1 MLVNRTEKFIVKKSN
16 KNFKFLDDLCFK
28 SKNLYNHGNYL
39 IREEFFKNNNIL
51 SYGEID
57 KLLKKDSEHPDY
69 RQLPAA
75 NSQQTLR
82 LLSKNWKS
90 FKAASYSYSKNKEK
104 FKARPKPPK
113 YLDKSKGRFP
123 VIFTNQQI
131 KISSVDNSF
140 SILKT
145 AKFYLRKEI
154 LETLTAISQVRI
166 IPKSTYIKVEF
177 VYEKEVKLP
186 PVETKRV
193 LGVDIGVNNLITA
206 ASNFKSTPIIIDGKG
221 LKSMNQYYNK
231 KLATLKSK
239 AATNNNLRTTN
250 RIQRL
255 HVKRNF
261 KIDNYLHRASKL
273 LIDYAIKNDVDTI
286 IVGHNKDWKQQ
297 SHLGKVNNQ
306 NFIMI
311 PFNNLIEMI
320 RYKGIDKNIRVMT
333 VDESYTSGTSYLD
346 DETPTKDYYNKTRRI
361 KRGLFRSNSNILIN
375 ADVNSAYQIIKKA
388 SKNLISRDLV
398 EGSVINPVKYYIS
411 A

>member
-1 MLVNRTEKFIVKKSN
+1 M
-16 KNFKFLDDLCFK
+16 
-28 SKNLYNHGNYL
+28 
-39 IREEFFKNNNIL
+39 
-51 SYGEID
+51 
-57 KLLKKDSEHPDY
+57 
-69 RQLPAA
+69 
-75 NSQQTLR
+75 
-82 LLSKNWKS
+82 
-90 FKAASYSYSKNKEK
+90 
-104 FKARPKPPK
+104 
-113 YLDKSKGRFP
+113 
-123 VIFTNQQI
+123 
-131 KISSVDNSF
+131 
-140 SILKT
+140 
-145 AKFYLRKEI
+145 
-154 LETLTAISQVRI
+154 
-166 IPKSTYIKVEF
+166 
-177 VYEKEVKLP
+177 KLP
-186 PVETKRV
+186 PADSKRV

-255 HVKRNF
+255 HAKRNF

-375 ADVNSAYQIIKKA
+375 ADVNSAYQIIKKV
-388 SKNLISRDLV
+388 SKNLINRDLV